1 MTDQQ
6 RKHLSEHFT
15 LYELVRSGMAIER
28 DIDNMPNLKQEQS
41 LRLLAQNVLEP
52 LRRQFGPIVI
62 SSGFRTP
69 RLNLMVGGVA
79 GSQHTK
85 GEAADIVL
93 PDADTGRR
101 MYAFVKARV
110 DFDQLIWEPIGAP
123 VPRWLHVS
131 YTARLPSPFHRVNV
145 FQALV
150 QGRHSFVVYK
160 SHSRRY
166 GLVCV

>member
-101 MYAFVKARV
+101 MYAFVLS
-110 DFDQLIWEPIGAP
+110 LIHI
-123 VPRWLHVS
+123 
-131 YTARLPSPFHRVNV
+131 
-145 FQALV
+145 
-150 QGRHSFVVYK
+150 
-160 SHSRRY
+160 
-166 GLVCV
+166 

>member
-15 LYELVRSGMAIER
+15 LYEMVRSGMAIER

-41 LRLLAQNVLEP
+41 LRLLPQNVLEP

-69 RLNLMVGGVA
+69 RLNLMVGGVS

-131 YTARLPSPFHRVNV
+131 YTVRHKNRRM
-145 FQALV
+145 AL
-150 QGRHSFVVYK
+150 
-160 SHSRRY
+160 
-166 GLVCV
+166 